1 MKNPIYFTHKV
12 PIFCQKLYFLLIL
25 IIVSCHFVI
34 QHAIIHSIIYN
45 NATDISAPLLHFF
58 QINQKTRNCPH
69 LHTYRFEKRN
79 SSTSFDGVSGSQMG
93 WAGRGCKTL
102 RSGRSLASSRGFQIM
117 DCQDSGD
124 HGWKVSTAASD
135 AEQERVLHPACP
147 CIWLPLTL
155 TPLPASFVPKEV
167 LKKCPQKATMK

>member
-1 MKNPIYFTHKV
+1 MRLIFRLPYYIFPNKSKNQKLPAFTHLS
-12 PIFCQKLYFLLIL
+12 FREAKLVHIL
-25 IIVSCHFVI
+25 
-34 QHAIIHSIIYN
+34 
-45 NATDISAPLLHFF
+45 
-58 QINQKTRNCPH
+58 RW
-69 LHTYRFEKRN
+69 
-79 SSTSFDGVSGSQMG
+79 VSGSQMHG
-93 WAGRGCKTL
+93 QAGCKTL

-135 AEQERVLHPACP
+135 AAQERVLHPACP

-155 TPLPASFVPKEV
+155 TPLPASFAPKEV